1 VSFLTKR
8 TPFNA
13 EFDEPLAR
21 DFYKNVRCGL
31 LHEART
37 KGGWTIWGKSHA
49 AKLVSRADSIVYRD
63 DFQDGLLKFI
73 NWYKGALLAQT
84 ALQDALLRKFDGLC
98 T

>member
-1 VSFLTKR
+1 MSFLTKR

-13 EFDEPLAR
+13 EFDAPLAR

-37 KGGWTIWGKSHA
+37 KGGWTIQGKSHA

-63 DFQDGLLKFI
+63 DFQDGLLTFFK
-73 NWYKGALLAQT
+73 WYEGSLLTQT
-84 ALQDALLRKFDGLC
+84 QLQDAFTRKFDSLC
-98 T
+98 